1 MAVKVITPPA
11 VEPITLEEALRHLNL
26 IAENLD
32 EGEEADI
39 LRMIKAARQ
48 MAEGR
53 LNRSLAP
60 QTLAAGFDVWG
71 EALRLPR
78 PPFIEL
84 VGVSYIDSDG
94 AQQTANPLTY
104 AVNEFV
110 EPVTIAA
117 NYGYSWPALQP
128 RASAVTVTY
137 RAGYEECPEP
147 IRQWMLLVIASMYD
161 NRATMT
167 AGVTTASIP
176 EEFFSWLLQPYMV
189 YE

>member
-1 MAVKVITPPA
+1 MSVKVIIPPTI
-11 VEPITLEEALRHLNL
+11 EPVTLADPMRQLNL
-26 IAENLD
+26 IPENLD
-32 EGEEADI
+32 AGEQMDI
-39 LRMIKAARQ
+39 ERMIRAARM

-60 QTLAAGFDVWG
+60 QTLAAGFDTWG
-71 EALRLPR
+71 ESLKLPR

-84 VGVSYIDSDG
+84 VGISYIDSDG
-94 AQQTANPLTY
+94 TAQTANELTY
-104 AVNEFV
+104 VVNEFV
-110 EPVTIAA
+110 EPVSITSA
-117 NYGYSWPALQP
+117 YGYTWPRTQARP
-128 RASAVTVTY
+128 AAITVTY
-137 RAGYEECPEP
+137 RAGYEQCPEP
-147 IRQWMLLVIASMYD
+147 IKQWMLLVIGSMYD

>member
-1 MAVKVITPPA
+1 MAVKVITPP
-11 VEPITLEEALRHLNL
+11 VSEPITLEVAKRHLRV
-26 IAENLD
+26 IGDD
-32 EGEEADI
+32 EDDDI
-39 LRMIKAARQ
+39 ERMIRAARQ

-71 EALRLPR
+71 DALKLPR

-84 VGVSYIDSDG
+84 LSVSYIDADG
-94 AQQTANPLTY
+94 TQQTANDLTY
-104 AVNEFV
+104 VVNEFV
-110 EPVTIAA
+110 EPVTVTSA
-117 NYGYSWPALQP
+117 YGYSWPTTQP

-161 NRATMT
+161 NRASMT